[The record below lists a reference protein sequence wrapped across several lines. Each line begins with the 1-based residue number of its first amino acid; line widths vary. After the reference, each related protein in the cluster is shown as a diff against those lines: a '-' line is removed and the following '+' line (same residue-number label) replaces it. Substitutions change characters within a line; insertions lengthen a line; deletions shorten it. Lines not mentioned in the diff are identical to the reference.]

1 MQSSFMGS
9 LMELSEVH
17 NEIMYLTADS
27 GEGGLDLMY
36 QRNFPDRC
44 FNFGIAE
51 ENMVAAASGMALCGK
66 IPFVY
71 TAAPFLVYRSYEF
84 IRNDVCLQNVPVKII
99 GSGSG
104 ISVSSLGP
112 THHTTEDIAVL
123 RSLPN
128 LTIYSPVTPKQA
140 YEAIKLAYTN
150 PGPTY
155 VRLGMNKEKEYFD
168 DDYRIPSTGIDLLRE
183 GSDALVIS
191 TGSELNEVMKASDIL
206 YEDGIHITVINVFSI
221 KPFDSEFFLKCV
233 KGFKHV
239 FSVEE
244 HNTIG
249 GLGSMVLECLY
260 SGGKD
265 ASVIKIGLQDGFTKG
280 YGDIDSLRKLN
291 GLDAQTIATIIRRN
305 IK

>member
-1 MQSSFMGS
+1 
-9 LMELSEVH
+9 
-17 NEIMYLTADS
+17 
-27 GEGGLDLMY
+27 
-36 QRNFPDRC
+36 
-44 FNFGIAE
+44 
-51 ENMVAAASGMALCGK
+51 
-66 IPFVY
+66 
-71 TAAPFLVYRSYEF
+71 
-84 IRNDVCLQNVPVKII
+84 
-99 GSGSG
+99 
-104 ISVSSLGP
+104 
-112 THHTTEDIAVL
+112 
-123 RSLPN
+123 
-128 LTIYSPVTPKQA
+128 
-140 YEAIKLAYTN
+140 
-150 PGPTY
+150 
-155 VRLGMNKEKEYFD
+155 MNKEKEYFD

-260 SGGKD
+260 SGGID